1 MGSVA
6 TWLDGKE
13 EETVQGS
20 RKSADC
26 RYQKGDAGAAIGEVS
41 PRRSEIP
48 SRAGRQTTSQL
59 TLGPV
64 PVGALPTLGGEVSVV
79 QNHVEQRFINPDATV
94 VFNKSKLTKAIHK
107 ETNAGP
113 GSADHFRKS
122 FLGDLRN
129 Q

>member
-1 MGSVA
+1 MA
-6 TWLDGKE
+6 DEKK

-48 SRAGRQTTSQL
+48 SRAGRRTTHQAAPE
-59 TLGPV
+59 PV
-64 PVGALPTLGGEVSVV
+64 LVVALPTPGGGGSVV
-79 QNHVEQRFINPDATV
+79 QNHVEQRFMNPDATV

-122 FLGDLRN
+122 FLDRKSVV
-129 Q
+129 